1 MSLSSLSSAFVYS
14 FNTDKTCILMLRS
27 SLLTPN
33 KGLKDHVIGSL
44 VMHLKK
50 PLPLVRE
57 HLPLQLE
64 HWSKLQIF
72 KGGDMIH
79 ATEMVKWTEDNRD
92 RTFVHV
98 HTHYLLTY
106 MHNPHPVPSFS
117 SMKHMSTFMLMI
129 LKRNLSLSFKP
140 SMAILNTLLLS
151 TLTLPQ
157 PSGHSA

>member
-1 MSLSSLSSAFVYS
+1 MSLSSPSSAFVYS
-14 FNTDKTCILMLRS
+14 FNTDKTCILMPRS

-44 VMHLKK
+44 VTRLKK
-50 PLPLVRE
+50 PLPLVCE
-57 HLPLQLE
+57 HLPSQLE
-64 HWSKLQIF
+64 HWSKLRIL
-72 KGGDMIH
+72 KGGDTIH
-79 ATEMVKWTEDNRD
+79 AAEMVKRTEDNRD
-92 RTFVHV
+92 RTFVRV
-98 HTHYLLTY
+98 RTHYLLTY

-117 SMKHMSTFMLMI
+117 STKRMLTFMLTI

-140 SMAILNTLLLS
+140 SMAISNTLSLS

>member
-1 MSLSSLSSAFVYS
+1 
-14 FNTDKTCILMLRS
+14 MLRS